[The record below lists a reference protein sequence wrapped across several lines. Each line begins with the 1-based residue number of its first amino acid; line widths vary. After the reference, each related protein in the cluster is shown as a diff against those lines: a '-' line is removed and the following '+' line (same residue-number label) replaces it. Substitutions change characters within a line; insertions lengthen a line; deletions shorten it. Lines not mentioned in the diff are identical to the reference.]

1 VDGRGLQTTVPQA
14 AAADINLLR
23 RADAAGQRLFREL
36 VVSRI
41 AWSTVSEV
49 TRLVAVDV
57 AAFSLRAAGCAH
69 TQPCNLLH
77 CFDRLEMK
85 AVLGNRGPRLPG
97 LRLAPGSGVGGRALE
112 RGVAV
117 AVTDCAAE
125 DLPQDLAA
133 VVAEEGLGGLAA
145 IPVSFAGE
153 VRGVLHVGL
162 RRPGGFGAATMEAL
176 ERLCTYSGAA
186 LAAARDRGRVE
197 EVAALRERRRL
208 ARALHDELGQRLFGI
223 GMVAKLARESAA
235 SGRADLISHLHG
247 LEREIA
253 GASTALRDTLR
264 ALDTPSAPAGALAVK
279 LREDLASFSARTALP
294 AHLLVLG
301 EPDTVDPART
311 DALIRVVQ
319 EGLRNVERHAQASEV
334 VLTLSFQPR
343 AVEVVVQDDGVGPVL
358 RDGPGGFG
366 LHSLEQELTRLG
378 GDLRLTRSED
388 TGSTLKAR
396 VPLA

>member
-1 VDGRGLQTTVPQA
+1 MSTRGVQTSPPPV

-41 AWSTVSEV
+41 AWATASEV

-57 AAFSLRAAGCAH
+57 VAFSLRVAGCGH
-69 TQPCNLLH
+69 IQPCALIH
-77 CFDRLEMK
+77 CLDRLEMK

-97 LRLAPGSGVGGRALE
+97 LRLAPGAGVGGRALE
-112 RGVAV
+112 RGA
-117 AVTDCAAE
+117 AVTVVDCSAE
-125 DLPQDLAA
+125 TLPADLAA
-133 VVAEEGLGGLAA
+133 VIAEEGIRGLAA
-145 IPVSFAGE
+145 LPVSFGGE

-162 RRPGGFGAATMEAL
+162 RRPGGFGPATMEAL
-176 ERLCTYSGAA
+176 ARLCTYSGA
-186 LAAARDRGRVE
+186 
-197 EVAALRERRRL
+197 
-208 ARALHDELGQRLFGI
+208 
-223 GMVAKLARESAA
+223 
-235 SGRADLISHLHG
+235 
-247 LEREIA
+247 
-253 GASTALRDTLR
+253 
-264 ALDTPSAPAGALAVK
+264 ALAVK
-279 LREDLASFSARTALP
+279 LREDLASFSTRTALP
-294 AHLLVLG
+294 SHLLVLG

-319 EGLRNVERHAQASEV
+319 EGLRNVERHAEASEV
-334 VLTLSFQPR
+334 VLTLSFQPG

-366 LHSLEQELTRLG
+366 LHSLEQELARLG
-378 GDLRLTRSED
+378 GELRLVRSED

>member
-1 VDGRGLQTTVPQA
+1 VSTRGVQTSPPPV

-41 AWSTVSEV
+41 AWATASEV

-57 AAFSLRAAGCAH
+57 VAFSLRVAGCGHA
-69 TQPCNLLH
+69 QPCALIH
-77 CFDRLEMK
+77 CLDRLEMK

-97 LRLAPGSGVGGRALE
+97 LRLAPGAGVGGRALE
-112 RGVAV
+112 RGA
-117 AVTDCAAE
+117 AVTVVDCSAE
-125 DLPQDLAA
+125 TLPADLAA
-133 VVAEEGLGGLAA
+133 VIAEEGIRGLAA
-145 IPVSFAGE
+145 LPVSFGGE

-162 RRPGGFGAATMEAL
+162 RRPGGFGPATMEAL
-176 ERLCTYSGAA
+176 ARLCTYSGAA

-208 ARALHDELGQRLFGI
+208 ARALHDDLGQRLFGI
-223 GMVAKLARESAA
+223 GMTAKLARESAGA
-235 SGRADLISHLHG
+235 GRADLISHLHG
-247 LEREIA
+247 LEREILA
-253 GASTALRDTLR
+253 ATTALRSTLR
-264 ALDTPSAPAGALAVK
+264 ALDTPAAPAGALAVK
-279 LREDLASFSARTALP
+279 LREDLASFSTRTALP
-294 AHLLVLG
+294 SHLLVLG

-319 EGLRNVERHAQASEV
+319 EGLRNVERHAEASEV
-334 VLTLSFQPR
+334 VLTLSFQPG

-366 LHSLEQELTRLG
+366 LHSLEQELARLG
-378 GDLRLTRSED
+378 GELRLVRSED